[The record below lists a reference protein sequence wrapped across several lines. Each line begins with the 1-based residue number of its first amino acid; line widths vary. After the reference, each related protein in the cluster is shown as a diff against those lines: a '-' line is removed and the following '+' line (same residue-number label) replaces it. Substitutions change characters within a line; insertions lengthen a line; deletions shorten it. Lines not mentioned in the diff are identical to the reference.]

1 MKQDLIVTP
10 DLVHMAVN
18 VPQLDGPDHR
28 ALLRTSWTPLAFSEA
43 CPFIAVILLAASRMS
58 SVSSTSLG
66 RVRLLELKQEALNY
80 INTRMRNPESAI
92 TDTSIGAVAKM
103 ASYEAMYG
111 DVQTYQAHMRGLKR
125 MIQIREGL
133 ANLGL
138 NGLLARLVVWIDLNA
153 AFINSTPRFLEE
165 EEIALEIPRM
175 EPDPGHFI
183 GSIGYTNE

>member
-1 MKQDLIVTP
+1 ML

-18 VPQLDGPDHR
+18 VPQLDGPEPEHR
-28 ALLRTSWTPLAFSEA
+28 GLLRTSWTPLAFSEA

-58 SVSSTSLG
+58 SLSSTSLG
-66 RVRLLELKQEALNY
+66 PVRLLELRQEALGY
-80 INTRMRNPESAI
+80 INTRMRDPESAT

-111 DVQTYQAHMRGLKR
+111 DVKTFQAHMRGLKR
-125 MIQIREGL
+125 MIQARQGL

-138 NGLLARLVVWIDLNA
+138 NGLLARLVIWIDVNA
-153 AFINSTPRFLEE
+153 AFITSTERFLLEE
-165 EEIALEIPRM
+165 ELYLGNPRM

-183 GSIGYTNE
+183 GSIGATNE